1 MSKVSNRVLYVV
13 SLNHATNDGSVYLLS
28 SLFPVVLSL
37 FDISVLQVGIIVSLG
52 YLVNVLF
59 QPVIG
64 HYGEGRDP
72 ARLLALGIALITISI
87 ISFIF
92 ATGFLSLLASVVLL
106 RLGSSFFHPVGISTV
121 SRTYDGP
128 ALQKAMGFQS
138 AFGNLGVLLTFLTAA
153 PLYLLVGW
161 RSTFLVFAIWTMMDI
176 LLTLTVLRS
185 RISRESS
192 NPLAESQESS
202 SPRIPLFFAVA
213 AFISGGTYAV
223 ILNFANIFL
232 GAEAHLGVSQANLI
246 VSSFIALAFIGALAT
261 GGWRRFLPTN
271 VVLAISYLVAFVT
284 IAAFTLVAGNVILGT
299 VALLANGFAI
309 SSTYPLTYTE
319 LSRYLAAMNQ
329 KAGRS
334 FGLLSSSQTIGAS
347 ILGLVSGYISQF
359 LGLGVA
365 FGVVAGLTLLGSVA
379 TFLWIR
385 GGNRR
390 GYKPISDKRYRT
402 RFVGTQ
408 ALGWNETRMAETMDP
423 LNRRTLPE
431 ERG

>member
-1 MSKVSNRVLYVV
+1 
-13 SLNHATNDGSVYLLS
+13 
-28 SLFPVVLSL
+28 
-37 FDISVLQVGIIVSLG
+37 
-52 YLVNVLF
+52 
-59 QPVIG
+59 
-64 HYGEGRDP
+64 
-72 ARLLALGIALITISI
+72 
-87 ISFIF
+87 
-92 ATGFLSLLASVVLL
+92 
-106 RLGSSFFHPVGISTV
+106 
-121 SRTYDGP
+121 
-128 ALQKAMGFQS
+128 MGFQS

-176 LLTLTVLRS
+176 LLTLTALRA

-192 NPLAESQESS
+192 HPLAKSQESS

-271 VVLAISYLVAFVT
+271 VVLGISYLVAFVT